1 MHDIVDY
8 IIVGV
13 VYACMGIWSGHIGR
27 ILQHSKPLR
36 LLEIFFW
43 PFFGVAIVLWGLYT
57 SVATIFADEHP
68 K

>member
-1 MHDIVDY
+1 MLDIVDY

-27 ILQHSKPLR
+27 ILHHSKPLR